1 MTMASLSGGRAPGR
15 LSSGVRGAFVG
26 NGNGV
31 SELFASVEYLS
42 EKGQEHRASWEQ
54 EDDQG
59 RDKHGDVLQMGPN
72 LADFVP
78 RPFLARVPVLHQ
90 EPHQIL
96 DGENLGKNELLVP
109 GDQSDQESLYH
120 PIP

>member
-1 MTMASLSGGRAPGR
+1 MPVARATGKG
-15 LSSGVRGAFVG
+15 LLGSGVRGAFVG
-26 NGNGV
+26 NSRGA
-31 SELFASVEYLS
+31 SDPFSSVEYLS
-42 EKGQEHRASWEQ
+42 EKGQEQQTAWEQ

-59 RDKHGDVLQMGPN
+59 RDKHGNVPEMGPN
-72 LADFVP
+72 LADLLP

-96 DGENLGKNELLVP
+96 DGEDLGKNELLVLS
-109 GDQSDQESLYH
+109 DQSLQESLYH